1 MTSESKIKN
10 YIPDEVLSLLTG
22 ATVRVLGGL
31 LHYRN
36 RTSGR
41 CCPRMSTIGKHLGV
55 SRNTIVRHT
64 SRLKR
69 AGIVRIVHGRYSSQY
84 DFAPTEEWVRLLRSV
99 HQKWCSDCTKNGA
112 VTGTLSLYE
121 PLVVNLQKRT
131 IIQLPPPITVLAEPE
146 PEPAAAPS
154 ALETEAV
161 AEQPP
166 APTIAPR
173 APIAASP
180 GRSQTPHRHR
190 DTPTASPEAILAG
203 IADPDLRECV
213 KQTFDCLMDGYPSP
227 GLAVRG
233 LELLTNML
241 CDADDPWA
249 LAKRLAESGEA
260 WKHYWYRHTKAFQP
274 QLWRWLSSGDWQ
286 FMPPEGRG

>member
-1 MTSESKIKN
+1 
-10 YIPDEVLSLLTG
+10 
-22 ATVRVLGGL
+22 
-31 LHYRN
+31 
-36 RTSGR
+36 
-41 CCPRMSTIGKHLGV
+41 MSTIGKHLGV

-84 DFAPTEEWVRLLRSV
+84 DFAPTEEWVRLLRSE
-99 HQKWCSDCTKNGA
+99 QRKRCSERTKNGA
-112 VTGTLSLYE
+112 VTAPLSLYE
-121 PLVVNLQKRT
+121 PSVVNLQKRT
-131 IIQLPPPITVLAEPE
+131 IIQLPSPITVLAE

-166 APTIAPR
+166 KIPSCARVAP
-173 APIAASP
+173 SP
-180 GRSQTPHRHR
+180 GRSQMPHRHR
-190 DTPTASPEAILAG
+190 DTPMASPEAILAG

-213 KQTFDCLMDGYPSP
+213 KQTFECLMDQYPSP
-227 GLAVRG
+227 GLAIRG

-241 CDADDPWA
+241 RDADNPWA
-249 LAKRLAESGEA
+249 LARRLAESGEA
-260 WKHYWYRHTKAFQP
+260 WKRYWYRHAKAFQP

-286 FMPPEGRG
+286 FMPPEGRR